1 MPVCGMQMRDLL
13 LFQLWCIIFERSLQ
27 KEIAM
32 EYLTWAEES
41 YQLHSQHFLNLVFR
55 YHFAFTSIASSDFS
69 IDSSNSFDDND
80 DNFSIVGFYYNYGI
94 RDNTIASDRFLLAN
108 KTLRLRSTDML
119 FIASYLILSALDN
132 SQCCFFRIGNVDVP
146 MLQRPDQPWNFWYV
160 LWSIRQDYQWDGD
173 LLREMCWRYCL
184 MLDL

>member
-1 MPVCGMQMRDLL
+1 M
-13 LFQLWCIIFERSLQ
+13 
-27 KEIAM
+27 
-32 EYLTWAEES
+32 
-41 YQLHSQHFLNLVFR
+41 FR

-69 IDSSNSFDDND
+69 IDSSNSFDNYNDNL
-80 DNFSIVGFYYNYGI
+80 SIARFYHNYGI

-146 MLQRPDQPWNFWYV
+146 MLQRPDQPWNF
-160 LWSIRQDYQWDGD
+160 
-173 LLREMCWRYCL
+173 
-184 MLDL
+184 